1 MKTLKQYLVFT
12 LPYLGFLFCLLVF
25 VNYAFTFYM
34 VAMDRPGV
42 NGGIYWYY
50 RLSKETYLL
59 LVGPIAFYS
68 AILTGIFVISILT
81 VRKRVSNILYRH
93 LLVLL
98 LMVTVLEIYLSIIYV
113 GKG

>member
-1 MKTLKQYLVFT
+1 MKIFKQYLVFT

-25 VNYAFTFYM
+25 ANYAFTSYM
-34 VAMDRPGV
+34 VAADRPGV

-59 LVGPIAFYS
+59 LVVPIAFYS
-68 AILTGIFVISILT
+68 AILTGYFFISILT
-81 VRKRVSNILYRH
+81 VRQRLNNILYRH

-98 LMVTVLEIYLSIIYV
+98 LMVTVLEIYLAIIYK